1 MDFPAPVIAK
11 ITGYCLG
18 GGLETAMSC
27 DFRFAAE
34 DAKLG
39 LPEVDLGIIPGA
51 GGVQFISELANPA
64 AAKEIAMTGDH
75 ISAARAEELGI
86 VNRVPDDIDAETQE
100 FAEKIASSRRWRSR
114 RSRNPPPWPPR
125 RGFAKA
131 GSTTVACSSRCSKRK
146 TTRKAPKRSPRT
158 TTNPNSPADNVR
170 ARVAYR
176 PRLRFLLVRT
186 SSPWFRGRLNI
197 PAWQVT

>member
-64 AAKEIAMTGDH
+64 AAKEIMTGDH

-100 FAEKIASSRRWRSR
+100 FAEKIASKPPLAIQAIKESASVATHGASRRPAVR
-114 RSRNPPPWPPR
+114 P
-125 RGFAKA
+125 
-131 GSTTVACSSRCSKRK
+131 
-146 TTRKAPKRSPRT
+146 SP
-158 TTNPNSPADNVR
+158 VR
-170 ARVAYR
+170 AAARNGR
-176 PRLRFLLVRT
+176 PQGRRQSVR
-186 SSPWFRGRLNI
+186 RGRLRTRI
-197 PAWQVT
+197 HRQITSGLEWFTGPASDFCSFEHRARGFEGG